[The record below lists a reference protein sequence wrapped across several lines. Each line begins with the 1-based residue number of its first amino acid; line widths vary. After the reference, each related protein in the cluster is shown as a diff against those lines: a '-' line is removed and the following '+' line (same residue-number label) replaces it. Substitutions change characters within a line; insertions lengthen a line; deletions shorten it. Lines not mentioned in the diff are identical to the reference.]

1 MEQGGA
7 CPEQGKGS
15 LAMATLGEA
24 ASSSCPWGSRP
35 PWNRTGAE
43 GDIAATGD
51 GELHKKG
58 RDLRV
63 P

>member
-1 MEQGGA
+1 
-7 CPEQGKGS
+7 
-15 LAMATLGEA
+15 MAALGEA